1 MIEPN
6 LATMLVYLLT
16 DVDVS
21 REALR
26 DALDPSR

>member
-16 DVDVS
+16 DIAVP
-21 REALR
+21 R
-26 DALDPSR
+26 